1 MKRSNSSDDAIPARR
16 DWGGVIIFSMV
27 LKAQPI
33 PQIHE
38 EVPDQESLAPLYR
51 VIIHND
57 EVTPMDFVVHILI
70 TVFRVPTDNAAQIM
84 YTAHINGSAY
94 VQTLPQSEARARI
107 NKAHFAARLKGY
119 PLEFSMEPE

>member
-1 MKRSNSSDDAIPARR
+1 MP
-16 DWGGVIIFSMV
+16 

-38 EVPDQESLAPLYR
+38 EVQNQDSLEPLYR

-57 EVTPMDFVVHILI
+57 EVTSMDFVVHILV
-70 TVFRVPTDNAAQIM
+70 TVFQLPSDNAAQIM
-84 YTAHINGSAY
+84 YTAHLNGSAY
-94 VQTLPQSEARARI
+94 VQTLPKPEARARI